1 MHKAAARRPPR
12 RRGRRPA
19 WPPLASAALVISRAL
34 CGAGV
39 YFLNKTLALTAA
51 DSGQAISA
59 APGDEV

>member
-1 MHKAAARRPPR
+1 
-12 RRGRRPA
+12 
-19 WPPLASAALVISRAL
+19 VISRAL